1 MRLAPVGEG
10 HEPTP
15 VNWAIAV
22 TAALLVT
29 ACEREARIDVVQV
42 SGVVTVTATRDGG
55 PACLSDLYVY
65 RTAGANKPIWHIA
78 AAMDAPCTHVVI
90 LGRVPPHFSPDS
102 DAPSVALEPGTAYEI
117 EVSGSGFIGTTRFEA
132 EGN

>member
-1 MRLAPVGEG
+1 MAYSRAF
-10 HEPTP
+10 
-15 VNWAIAV
+15 AMA
-22 TAALLVT
+22 AALLVA
-29 ACEREARIDVVQV
+29 ACQREAQLDVAQAG
-42 SGVVTVTATRDGG
+42 GVVTVTATRDGG

-117 EVSGSGFIGTTRFEA
+117 EVSGPGFIGATQVEA
-132 EGN
+132 KGN